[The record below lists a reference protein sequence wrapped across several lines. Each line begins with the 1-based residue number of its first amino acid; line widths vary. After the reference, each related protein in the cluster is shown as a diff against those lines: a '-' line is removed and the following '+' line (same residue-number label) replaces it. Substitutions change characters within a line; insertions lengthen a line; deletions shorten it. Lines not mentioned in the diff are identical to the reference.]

1 VLEREAQKMPSNLAI
16 CSWLENTRL
25 GLGIS
30 QSVWIFPG
38 IEMVH
43 MFGIVVLVGAT
54 SILDMRLLGLM
65 LRDEP
70 VSKLARATLR
80 WAWIS
85 FTVMIVTGALMF
97 VAEATKCYNSAPFRL
112 KMVMIALAGLNA
124 LIFHSFAY
132 RGVKRWE
139 IGGTPFAAKFA
150 GALSILFW
158 FGIVAAGRWIAFY

>member
-1 VLEREAQKMPSNLAI
+1 MPSNLAI

-43 MFGIVVLVGAT
+43 MFGIVVLVGAP

-139 IGGTPFAAKFA
+139 IGVTPFAAKFA

>member
-1 VLEREAQKMPSNLAI
+1 
-16 CSWLENTRL
+16 
-25 GLGIS
+25 
-30 QSVWIFPG
+30 
-38 IEMVH
+38 MVH

-139 IGGTPFAAKFA
+139 IGVTPFAAKFA

>member
-1 VLEREAQKMPSNLAI
+1 MPSNLAM
-16 CSWLENTRL
+16 CKWLENTPL

-30 QSVWIFPG
+30 GSIWIFPA

-54 SILDMRLLGLM
+54 SILDLRLLGVLV
-65 LRDEP
+65 RDEP
-70 VSKLARATLR
+70 VSKLAHATLR

-85 FTVMIVTGALMF
+85 FTVMVVTGGLMF
-97 VAEATKCYNSAPFRL
+97 VSEATKCYNSAPFRL
-112 KMVMIALAGLNA
+112 KMLMMVVAGLNA

-132 RGVKRWE
+132 RGVSRWE
-139 IGGTPFAAKFA
+139 LGNTPFAAKFA

-158 FGIVAAGRWIAFY
+158 FGIVGAGRWIAFY

>member
-1 VLEREAQKMPSNLAI
+1 MPSNLAI

-30 QSVWIFPG
+30 QSIWIFPA

-54 SILDMRLLGLM
+54 SILDLRLLRLM

-70 VSKLARATLR
+70 VSRLAHATLR

-85 FTVMIVTGALMF
+85 FTVMVVTGSLMF

-112 KMVMIALAGLNA
+112 KMLMMVLAGVNA

-132 RGVKRWE
+132 RGVKCWE
-139 IGGTPFAAKFA
+139 LGSTPFGAKFA
-150 GALSILFW
+150 GALSLIFW
-158 FGIVAAGRWIAFY
+158 FGIVGAGRWIAFY

>member
-1 VLEREAQKMPSNLAI
+1 MASNLAI

-30 QSVWIFPG
+30 QSIWIFPA

-54 SILDMRLLGLM
+54 SILDLRLLGLM

-70 VSKLARATLR
+70 VSRLAHATLR

-85 FTVMIVTGALMF
+85 FTVMVVTGSLMF

-112 KMVMIALAGLNA
+112 KMLMMVLAGVNA

-132 RGVKRWE
+132 RGVKCWE
-139 IGGTPFAAKFA
+139 LGSTPFGARFA
-150 GALSILFW
+150 GALSLIFW
-158 FGIVAAGRWIAFY
+158 FGIVGAGRWIAFY